1 MASNRSDDP
10 ATSYPRL
17 HVEMRR
23 LSGTAVLVDG
33 WLIENSK
40 GRGRTV
46 LRYTGTMDEARKQI
60 SHCVAKHGAQCG
72 DEDVV
77 IH

>member
-1 MASNRSDDP
+1 MASNRSDP
-10 ATSYPRL
+10 ERPYPRL

-23 LSGTAVLVDG
+23 LSDTALLVDG

-40 GRGRTV
+40 GMGRTV
-46 LRYTGTMDEARKQI
+46 LRYSGSMEEARAQI
-60 SHCVAKHGAQCG
+60 SQCISKYGAYCG
-72 DEDVV
+72 EEDIV